1 MIQYKGIVLAA
12 GSALRLFPTTL
23 AVNKQLLPIY
33 DKPMIF
39 YSLSTLMIADI
50 RKILIIVRSKDKEN
64 FFELLGNGED
74 LGLEISYAIQKKPS
88 GIADAFNIG
97 KNFIKKDNIVLVLGD
112 NLFYGPGFSKVLS
125 NAKKRQTG
133 ATIFSFPVKDPQR
146 FGVLEIG
153 KNNKVISIVEKPN
166 NPKSNLVATGLYFYD
181 NKVIDIVKKLKPSK
195 RGELE
200 ITDVNMK
207 YLNEKKLFVEH
218 LGRGFSW
225 LDTGTPETLL
235 AANNFVNLI
244 QTRQG
249 LQIACIEEIALN
261 KKWIV
266 KKNIEHRLRKLTK
279 GSYSDYLRNL
289 IKK

>member
-1 MIQYKGIVLAA
+1 M
-12 GSALRLFPTTL
+12 
-23 AVNKQLLPIY
+23 
-33 DKPMIF
+33 
-39 YSLSTLMIADI
+39 
-50 RKILIIVRSKDKEN
+50 
-64 FFELLGNGED
+64 
-74 LGLEISYAIQKKPS
+74 
-88 GIADAFNIG
+88 
-97 KNFIKKDNIVLVLGD
+97 
-112 NLFYGPGFSKVLS
+112 
-125 NAKKRQTG
+125 
-133 ATIFSFPVKDPQR
+133 
-146 FGVLEIG
+146 
-153 KNNKVISIVEKPN
+153 
-166 NPKSNLVATGLYFYD
+166 
-181 NKVIDIVKKLKPSK
+181 KKLKPSK